1 MKVKCTN
8 ESCRDYNQI
17 RETEDWDGM
26 DSFILL
32 KRITCPLC
40 GTKGEIIPEERQEET
55 KGFGGVGFGIISS
68 LNPQEKKAFLKKRS
82 NEHYKREIKPKK
94 EYMDRQFFGKEQ

>member
-1 MKVKCTN
+1 MKIKCIN
-8 ESCRDYNQI
+8 KDCPQYNQI
-17 RETEDWDGM
+17 REEQDWDGL

-32 KRITCPLC
+32 KRITCPHC
-40 GTKGEIIPEERQEET
+40 NTKGEIIPEERQGET

-82 NEHYKREIKPKK
+82 NEHYKREIKPRK